1 MKFDF
6 RIFIFVL
13 VATVVYIIGNYYIGR
28 RLMERIQYK
37 YAVNTKMFWT
47 VFWIIALAYVVNQ
60 IAGNYLPRFV
70 STPILYIGI
79 YYMAIVSYLMLIF
92 PIIDTIRFA
101 NKKYAFLPKDS
112 TVYSS
117 FSFYVTIFMAVAL
130 TGILVYGTWSGR
142 STYVKPYDVNVS
154 KALKENNLKIALI
167 SDIHLGDYMDIKR
180 LQNLVSE
187 VNKMNPDIVLI
198 AGDLIDSS
206 IKPFVENQMA
216 KELGQLSSK
225 YGTYFSFG
233 NHDLG
238 SKVPQLTSLL
248 EEVGITVLKD
258 EYKLINDSFYVV
270 GRQDVAIKRTGESR
284 KNLSEITEGI
294 DKSKPVIVIDHNPMN
309 ASVKEAQEE
318 KIDLQVSGHTHRGQ
332 FVPYNFFTNRGYDYV
347 YGYDRI
353 EDFNVVV
360 SSGYGT
366 WGPPIRIGSR
376 SEIVQI
382 NLTSNME
389 LVDKGGSR

>member
-13 VATVVYIIGNYYIGR
+13 VATVVYILGNYYIGR
-28 RLMERIQYK
+28 RVMERIQYK
-37 YAVNTKMFWT
+37 YTVNTKMFWT

-270 GRQDVAIKRTGESR
+270 GRQDVAIKRTGGSR

>member
-13 VATVVYIIGNYYIGR
+13 VVTVVYILGNYYIGR
-28 RLMERIQYK
+28 RVMERIQYK
-37 YAVNTKMFWT
+37 YTVNTKIFWT
-47 VFWIIALAYVVNQ
+47 VFWIIAFAYIVNQ
-60 IAGNYLPRFV
+60 IAGSYLPRVV

-92 PIIDTIRFA
+92 PIIDTVRFA

-112 TVYSS
+112 TGYSS

-130 TGILVYGTWSGR
+130 TGVLVYGTWSGR
-142 STYVKPYDVNVS
+142 STYVKPYDVNIS
-154 KALKENNLKIALI
+154 KALRENNLKIALI
-167 SDIHLGDYMDIKR
+167 SDIHLGNYMDVKR
-180 LQNLVSE
+180 LQNLVRE
-187 VNKMNPDIVLI
+187 VNGMNPDIVLI

-216 KELGQLSSK
+216 KELGKLSSK

-238 SKVPQLTSLL
+238 NKVPQLKSLL
-248 EEVGITVLKD
+248 EEVGITVLED
-258 EYKLINDSFYVV
+258 DYKLINDSFYVV
-270 GRQDVAIKRTGESR
+270 GRQDVAIKRMGGSR
-284 KNLSEITEGI
+284 KNLSDITEAL
-294 DKSKPVIVIDHNPMN
+294 DRSKPVIVIDHNPMN

-318 KIDLQVSGHTHRGQ
+318 KVDLQVSGHTHRGQ

-347 YGYDRI
+347 YGYDRK

-389 LVDKGGSR
+389 LVDKRSSP

>member
-13 VATVVYIIGNYYIGR
+13 VATIVYILGNYYIGR
-28 RLMERIQYK
+28 RAMERIQYK
-37 YAVNTKMFWT
+37 YTVNTKIFWT

-60 IAGNYLPRFV
+60 IAGSYLPRFV
-70 STPILYIGI
+70 SIPILYIGI

-92 PIIDTIRFA
+92 PIIDTVRFA

-142 STYVKPYDVNVS
+142 STYVKPYDVKIS
-154 KALKENNLKIALI
+154 KALKENNLKIALV
-167 SDIHLGDYMDIKR
+167 SDIHLGDYMDVKR

-216 KELGQLSSK
+216 KELGKLSSK

-238 SKVPQLTSLL
+238 NKVPQLTSLL
-248 EEVGITVLKD
+248 EEVGITVLED
-258 EYKLINDSFYVV
+258 DYKLINDSFYVV
-270 GRQDVAIKRTGESR
+270 GRQDVAIKRMGGSR
-284 KNLSEITEGI
+284 KSLSDITENL

-309 ASVKEAQEE
+309 ASIKEAQEE
-318 KIDLQVSGHTHRGQ
+318 KIDLQVSGHTHKGQ

-347 YGYDRI
+347 YGYDRM

-389 LVDKGGSR
+389 LVDKGSSR

>member
-1 MKFDF
+1 
-6 RIFIFVL
+6 
-13 VATVVYIIGNYYIGR
+13 
-28 RLMERIQYK
+28 MERIQYK
-37 YAVNTKMFWT
+37 YTVNTKMFWT
-47 VFWIIALAYVVNQ
+47 VFWIIAFAYIVNQ
-60 IAGNYLPRFV
+60 IAGSYLPRFV

-92 PIIDTIRFA
+92 PIIDTVRFA
-101 NKKYAFLPKDS
+101 DKKYAFLPKNN
-112 TVYSS
+112 TVFSS

-142 STYVKPYDVNVS
+142 STHVKPYDVKIS
-154 KALKENNLKIALI
+154 KVLKENNLKIALV
-167 SDIHLGDYMDIKR
+167 SDIHLGDYMDVKR

-216 KELGQLSSK
+216 KELGKLSSK

-238 SKVPQLTSLL
+238 NKVPQLTSLL
-248 EEVGITVLKD
+248 EEVGITVLED
-258 EYKLINDSFYVV
+258 DYKLINDSFYVV
-270 GRQDVAIKRTGESR
+270 GRQDVAIKRMGGSR
-284 KNLSEITEGI
+284 KSLSDITENL

-309 ASVKEAQEE
+309 ASIKEAQEE
-318 KIDLQVSGHTHRGQ
+318 KIDLQVSGHTHKGQ

-347 YGYDRI
+347 YGYDRM

-389 LVDKGGSR
+389 LVDKGSSR